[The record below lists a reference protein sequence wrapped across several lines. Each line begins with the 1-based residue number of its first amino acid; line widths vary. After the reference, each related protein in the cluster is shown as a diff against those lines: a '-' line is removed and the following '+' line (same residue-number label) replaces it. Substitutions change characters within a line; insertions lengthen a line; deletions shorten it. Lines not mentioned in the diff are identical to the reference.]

1 MQEIVFV
8 GGKAHLTASEEETA
22 KPMQKRSAAVGDGW
36 LGFLLPH
43 GRRFQYVYVAA
54 ISLQTGTDR
63 LRQTCFI
70 LRLRSQGTHKVDEG
84 KSRLG
89 NTLASQIC

>member
-43 GRRFQYVYVAA
+43 GRRFQYVYLPR
-54 ISLQTGTDR
+54 SLFKPELIGCVRPVSFFACDR
-63 LRQTCFI
+63 RVHI
-70 LRLRSQGTHKVDEG
+70 R
-84 KSRLG
+84 
-89 NTLASQIC
+89 